1 MSAGLTNL
9 KDLDLSNCRIDHVD
23 QKAFK
28 NLDNHGR
35 PPLDTIK
42 LNDNSLKSIDPA
54 VFLPLPAL
62 KELQTYGNPWQCNC
76 DLKSFRD
83 WLTHSEVKSFLSV
96 FCHMLVGL
104 NMFISYIQLIHD
116 VTRCAQPFSTRNK
129 PWDEVLSKL
138 NCKPTVKTLS
148 TVIHATPG
156 IDVNLTCQIDGNP
169 RFVRW
174 AKPE

>member
-1 MSAGLTNL
+1 MINAGMFNDINNLQHVDLSHNQINQLGAYQFQGLTNL
-9 KDLDLSNCRIDHVD
+9 KDLDLSNCRIEHVD

-28 NLDNHGR
+28 NLDTHGN

-83 WLTHSEVKSFLSV
+83 WLTHSE
-96 FCHMLVGL
+96 
-104 NMFISYIQLIHD
+104 LIHD
-116 VTRCAQPFSTRNK
+116 VTRCAEPFSARNK

-138 NCKPTVKTLS
+138 NCKPTVKSLT

-156 IDVNLTCQIDGNP
+156 MDV
-169 RFVRW
+169 
-174 AKPE
+174 